1 MKVMLLGILTRA
13 MSAHYTASNI
23 RLYCQSL
30 QGRGTI
36 SSQLTQEEDTGRA
49 GREQTG
55 FTPYDELKP
64 NNV

>member
-13 MSAHYTASNI
+13 MSAHFTASNTAV
-23 RLYCQSL
+23 LSVS

-36 SSQLTQEEDTGRA
+36 SSQRTQEEDTGRTE
-49 GREQTG
+49 REQTG
-55 FTPYDELKP
+55 LTPYDELKP